1 MAPGINLPSGEIR
14 RALTAGL
21 HFILVHETRPEHGG
35 CTFKVR
41 EVADTTIPTPGSLQL
56 RLAVSWPTV
65 YCMKRM
71 E

>member
-21 HFILVHETRPEHGG
+21 HFILVHETRLEHGG

-41 EVADTTIPTPGSLQL
+41 ELPARPFPCLEAYHSAWLFPRQQCDV
-56 RLAVSWPTV
+56 
-65 YCMKRM
+65 
-71 E
+71 